1 MSYNIKNALA
11 DFKKEDLADG
21 MIDILK
27 DSKRTL
33 EKTKE
38 NGFLKL
44 SLKMQRT
51 SIYNAV
57 VWLDEKNGEL
67 VKTACRCGHF
77 QKQYFCCEHVA
88 AVVMQYIVEIYGQD
102 VVKQS
107 EIFPLM
113 LQKTNVEDPFIP
125 GILKS
130 TDEEMMEI
138 LKENFFKKRALP
150 VEQNIKQP
158 LSMQA
163 KCCIGECKDGLL
175 LELRVGETRTYVIR
189 DLNEFFYKWTEKK
202 TIELGKYIKFIP
214 DKNLFDEN
222 GRKIIQFFLEEYLT
236 EKASGRTNY
245 SYYASASQQAR
256 SVSIFGSRID
266 SFMDTIAANGVY
278 LLSDEKKN
286 IFYDEQFYSPKIKV
300 AKLTYGATVRA
311 ERYHILCESLEYS
324 YVLSG
329 DTIYRMKK
337 PEMAVQKILELCQS
351 KKELFISDKDL
362 PAVTRDVLSN
372 LKDTAVITYTG
383 MDPDKYLPP
392 KPTIALYLDSPQE
405 NMITCDVAAI
415 YGEKKY
421 HVYGKERYS
430 QKRNFTEEHRLAEI
444 IQMYFNAFDQEKSL
458 LVYSGDEGDI
468 FTFLSQVIPKLQKYG
483 DIYVTDSMKKLSV
496 VPSASFQVGV
506 SVSSGLL
513 EMSMA
518 SNQFNKEELAE
529 IFSSYDRKKKYHR
542 LKNGAF
548 ITFNEEQKQVMSA
561 ISDVMK
567 NYADKKNPDTI
578 KMPLFRALYLDELLA
593 EKESVELKKNRE
605 YRKLIGKMRS
615 YENGDYEVP
624 QSLEA
629 VLREYQRDGFY
640 WIKTLKEN
648 GFGGILADDMG
659 LGKTL
664 QILAFLLSEKEQGK
678 VGDELR
684 TLIVAPASLVYN
696 WKKEVE
702 RFTPQLSVCV
712 MAGTAH
718 ERKELIKN
726 QTSNVDVWITSYDL
740 LKRDIEL
747 YQDIVFANEI
757 IDEAQYIKNQT
768 THAAKSV
775 RLVNSSFRMALT
787 GTPMEN
793 RLSELWS
800 IFDYLMP
807 GFLYGYT
814 RFRSEIETPIVSD
827 KDEDAMT
834 RLRAMIHPFILRRL
848 KKDVLKEL
856 PEKQEEIV
864 TVALSGEQKKLY
876 QAHSQ
881 RLKMFLED
889 QNDEDFAQ
897 NKLQILAELTKLR
910 QLCCGPE
917 LLLENYKG
925 ENAKLETC
933 IELITRAIAGGHK
946 ILLFSQFTS
955 MLDLI
960 GEELK
965 KAKIDY
971 YRIDGSVKK
980 EARMEMV
987 EQFQDPQ
994 NQVSVFCISLKA
1006 GGTGLNLTA
1015 ADIVIHYDPWWNKAA
1030 QNQATDRAH
1039 RIGQKHAINVYQ
1051 LIAEE
1056 TIEQKICELQQVKE
1070 DLAEEVLSG
1079 ESISSTQ
1086 FNKNEIMNL
1095 LEK

>member
-372 LKDTAVITYTG
+372 LKDAAVITYTG

-664 QILAFLLSEKEQGK
+664 QTITLLVSDQGK
-678 VGDELR
+678 GSSI
-684 TLIVAPASLVYN
+684 IVCPASLIYN
-696 WKKEVE
+696 WQHELELFASNLRIQV
-702 RFTPQLSVCV
+702 V
-712 MAGTAH
+712 AGNAK
-718 ERKELIKN
+718 ERKELIE
-726 QTSNVDVWITSYDL
+726 QYTSYDVLITSYDL
-740 LKRDIEL
+740 LRRDLEIYEGCKFF
-747 YQDIVFANEI
+747 YQIL
-757 IDEAQYIKNQT
+757 DEAQYIKNHMTMNAKAVKQIN
-768 THAAKSV
+768 AAY
-775 RLVNSSFRMALT
+775 RLALT
-787 GTPMEN
+787 GTPIEN
-793 RLSELWS
+793 SLSELWS

-807 GFLYGYT
+807 GYLYSYT
-814 RFRSEIETPIVSD
+814 RFRKQFEMPIM
-827 KDEDAMT
+827 KNEDAAARN
-834 RLRAMIHPFILRRL
+834 RLRKMTAPFLLRRS
-848 KKDVLKEL
+848 KSQVLSDL
-856 PEKQEEIV
+856 PEKDEKTIY
-864 TVALSGEQKKLY
+864 SGMEDEQRKLY
-876 QAHSQ
+876 LAAHKQLVDQLQGIDSAYYEKNKIFILSQ
-881 RLKMFLED
+881 
-889 QNDEDFAQ
+889 
-897 NKLQILAELTKLR
+897 LTKLR
-910 QLCCGPE
+910 QICCHPALCYDDYQGSS
-917 LLLENYKG
+917 
-925 ENAKLETC
+925 AKLEAC
-933 IELITRAIAGGHK
+933 MELVQRAVKGKHK
-946 ILLFSQFTS
+946 VLLFSQFTS

-960 GEELK
+960 RERLAEQNTK
-965 KAKIDY
+965 Y
-971 YRIDGSVKK
+971 YCLTGNTDKQERQRLVD
-980 EARMEMV
+980 A
-987 EQFQDPQ
+987 FQNDDTP
-994 NQVSVFCISLKA
+994 VFLISLKA

-1015 ADIVIHYDPWWNKAA
+1015 ADIVIHYDPWWNVAA

-1039 RIGQKHAINVYQ
+1039 RIGQKNTVTVYR
-1051 LIAEE
+1051 LIAKDSLEE
-1056 TIEQKICELQQVKE
+1056 GIIKLQESKKALSDDILSMDFGAIASMSKDEL
-1070 DLAEEVLSG
+1070 LALLSTGEVA
-1079 ESISSTQ
+1079 
-1086 FNKNEIMNL
+1086 NKA
-1095 LEK
+1095 K

>member
-51 SIYNAV
+51 STYNAV

-933 IELITRAIAGGHK
+933 IELITQAIAGGHK

>member
-27 DSKRTL
+27 DSTRTL

-107 EIFPLM
+107 DIFPLM

-245 SYYASASQQAR
+245 SYYASASQQVR

-337 PEMAVQKILELCQS
+337 PDMAVQKILELCQS

-372 LKDTAVITYTG
+372 LKDAAVITYTG
-383 MDPDKYLPP
+383 MDTDKYLPP

-483 DIYVTDSMKKLSV
+483 DIYVTDSMKKLRV

-542 LKNGAF
+542 LKNGTF

-678 VGDELR
+678 VKDELR

-827 KDEDAMT
+827 KDEGAMT

-864 TVALSGEQKKLY
+864 TVALSGEQKKIY

-933 IELITRAIAGGHK
+933 IELITQAIAGGHK

-987 EQFQDPQ
+987 EQFQNPK

-1006 GGTGLNLTA
+1006 GGTGLNMTA

-1079 ESISSTQ
+1079 EGISSTQ
-1086 FNKNEIMNL
+1086 FNKDEIMNL

>member
-27 DSKRTL
+27 DSTRTL

-88 AVVMQYIVEIYGQD
+88 AVVMQYIVEMYGQD
-102 VVKQS
+102 VVKRS
-107 EIFPLM
+107 EIFSLM

-372 LKDTAVITYTG
+372 LKDAAVITYTG

-415 YGEKKY
+415 YGEKEY
-421 HVYGKERYS
+421 HVNGMERSS
-430 QKRNFTEEHRLAEI
+430 QKRNFTEDHR
-444 IQMYFNAFDQEKSL
+444 
-458 LVYSGDEGDI
+458 
-468 FTFLSQVIPKLQKYG
+468 
-483 DIYVTDSMKKLSV
+483 
-496 VPSASFQVGV
+496 
-506 SVSSGLL
+506 
-513 EMSMA
+513 
-518 SNQFNKEELAE
+518 
-529 IFSSYDRKKKYHR
+529 
-542 LKNGAF
+542 
-548 ITFNEEQKQVMSA
+548 
-561 ISDVMK
+561 
-567 NYADKKNPDTI
+567 
-578 KMPLFRALYLDELLA
+578 
-593 EKESVELKKNRE
+593 
-605 YRKLIGKMRS
+605 
-615 YENGDYEVP
+615 
-624 QSLEA
+624 
-629 VLREYQRDGFY
+629 
-640 WIKTLKEN
+640 
-648 GFGGILADDMG
+648 
-659 LGKTL
+659 
-664 QILAFLLSEKEQGK
+664 
-678 VGDELR
+678 
-684 TLIVAPASLVYN
+684 
-696 WKKEVE
+696 
-702 RFTPQLSVCV
+702 
-712 MAGTAH
+712 
-718 ERKELIKN
+718 
-726 QTSNVDVWITSYDL
+726 
-740 LKRDIEL
+740 
-747 YQDIVFANEI
+747 
-757 IDEAQYIKNQT
+757 
-768 THAAKSV
+768 
-775 RLVNSSFRMALT
+775 
-787 GTPMEN
+787 
-793 RLSELWS
+793 
-800 IFDYLMP
+800 
-807 GFLYGYT
+807 
-814 RFRSEIETPIVSD
+814 
-827 KDEDAMT
+827 
-834 RLRAMIHPFILRRL
+834 
-848 KKDVLKEL
+848 
-856 PEKQEEIV
+856 
-864 TVALSGEQKKLY
+864 
-876 QAHSQ
+876 
-881 RLKMFLED
+881 
-889 QNDEDFAQ
+889 
-897 NKLQILAELTKLR
+897 
-910 QLCCGPE
+910 
-917 LLLENYKG
+917 
-925 ENAKLETC
+925 
-933 IELITRAIAGGHK
+933 
-946 ILLFSQFTS
+946 
-955 MLDLI
+955 
-960 GEELK
+960 
-965 KAKIDY
+965 
-971 YRIDGSVKK
+971 
-980 EARMEMV
+980 
-987 EQFQDPQ
+987 
-994 NQVSVFCISLKA
+994 
-1006 GGTGLNLTA
+1006 
-1015 ADIVIHYDPWWNKAA
+1015 
-1030 QNQATDRAH
+1030 
-1039 RIGQKHAINVYQ
+1039 
-1051 LIAEE
+1051 
-1056 TIEQKICELQQVKE
+1056 
-1070 DLAEEVLSG
+1070 
-1079 ESISSTQ
+1079 
-1086 FNKNEIMNL
+1086 
-1095 LEK
+1095 

>member
-51 SIYNAV
+51 STYNAV

-372 LKDTAVITYTG
+372 LKDAAVITYTG
-383 MDPDKYLPP
+383 MDLDKYLPP

-483 DIYVTDSMKKLSV
+483 DIYVTDSMKKLRV

-506 SVSSGLL
+506 SVSGGLL

-548 ITFNEEQKQVMSA
+548 ITFNKEQKQVMSA
-561 ISDVMK
+561 LLDVMK

-933 IELITRAIAGGHK
+933 IELITQAIAGGHK

-987 EQFQDPQ
+987 EQFQNPK

-1079 ESISSTQ
+1079 EGISSTQ
-1086 FNKNEIMNL
+1086 FNKDEIMNL